1 MSNIIWHNVRRQRA
15 SLNTKYHCIY
25 GFFFLGL
32 SRQQLC
38 EIYGKS
44 KSTVSAWISSYKQ
57 HGVLAKKERQLVY
70 RKFGT
75 AKRQWIVK
83 LYMSEPTL
91 FLDEAQKRFFH
102 KFGTPISRSSVVR
115 ILHAE
120 GMSWKKLERRAMQIR
135 NADISKY
142 CEELSFQWDLP
153 NLVFLDEAAFD
164 SRDMLRNRGYGFVGK
179 KLIFR
184 GEFRRRPRVS
194 TLCFPGQGGLL
205 DSFMTKGTF
214 TRKKFFECCRTFAL
228 SSGSVETYPGFN
240 SVWVMDGARIH
251 CDKHITMYLRSLG
264 IVPVFLPAYCPFYNP
279 IEIMFGVIKRYLRRH
294 YEENS
299 SKDLK
304 AVVGE
309 ALLSFKH
316 FNCTK
321 IMRKCGYSEGGKFD
335 PKVGLTQP
343 LDNFDFCSEL
353 DCKNVI

>member
-32 SRQQLC
+32 SRQRLC

-44 KSTVSAWISSYKQ
+44 KSTVCAWITYKQ
-57 HGVLAKKERQLVY
+57 NSVLSEKEKQLVY
-70 RKFGT
+70 RKFGM
-75 AKRQWIVK
+75 AKRQWIVN
-83 LYMSEPTL
+83 LYMREPTL

-102 KFGTPISRSSVVR
+102 RFKISICRASIVR

-120 GMSWKKLERRAMQIR
+120 GMSWKKLERRAMQVR
-135 NADISKY
+135 NADIAKY

-179 KLIFR
+179 RLIFR

-194 TLCFPGQGGLL
+194 TLCFLGQGGLL

-214 TRKKFFECCRTFAL
+214 TRKIFFECCRTFAL
-228 SSGSVETYPGFN
+228 QSGNVQTYPGFY

-251 CDKHITMYLRSLG
+251 CDKHIIMYLRSLG
-264 IVPVFLPAYCPFYNP
+264 IVPIFLPAYCPFYNP
-279 IEIMFGVIKRYLRRH
+279 IEIIFGIIKRYLRRR
-294 YEENS
+294 YVENDP
-299 SKDLK
+299 KDLK
-304 AVVGE
+304 TVVGD
-309 ALLSFKH
+309 ALLSFK
-316 FNCTK
+316 NYDCTK
-321 IMRKCGYSEGGKFD
+321 IIRKCGYNEGGIFD
-335 PKVGLTQP
+335 PKVGLNQS
-343 LDNFDFCSEL
+343 LQNFDFCSEL
-353 DCKNVI
+353 ESKEVI